1 MSKSFSVVAL
11 STEQGLLVEY
21 FSAERP
27 NCAEDLLDD
36 EIIRGDLAN
45 QPRNSTIYVEVESYL
60 YGEGETVRA
69 SEEDLADLGRRF
81 DELREGSQLDRIG
94 AHSFSF
100 PLDSLSLDFAEDR
113 EPEVWEDEDD
123 LEL

>member
-69 SEEDLADLGRRF
+69 SEEDLAQPPF
-81 DELREGSQLDRIG
+81 
-94 AHSFSF
+94 
-100 PLDSLSLDFAEDR
+100 
-113 EPEVWEDEDD
+113 
-123 LEL
+123 